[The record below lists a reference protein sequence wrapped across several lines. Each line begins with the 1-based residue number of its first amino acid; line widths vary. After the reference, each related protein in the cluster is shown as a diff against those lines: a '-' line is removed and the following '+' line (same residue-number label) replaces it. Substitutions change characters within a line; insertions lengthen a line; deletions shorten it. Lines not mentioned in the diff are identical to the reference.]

1 MTKKPVIILLA
12 VALVAAIACAV
23 VFGSQKADLS
33 SANAA
38 ITEQLTAE
46 QEKTAALEKQV
57 ADLTAAVAEKD
68 ETITGLEAAVTEK
81 DEAITGLEAAVTEK
95 DEAIAGLEGDV
106 TAKTDEITALTEQVG
121 GMVHAADLEAAK
133 AEAEK
138 QTGLVAEKDVEIKGL
153 QDEIAKVTGELTAA
167 QDSLAAA
174 QESLTAAQDS
184 LTAAEKERDQAV
196 MNNRA
201 YEIYIRRLKDAA
213 AAKDAK
219 IVELESALE
228 GAAVPAEE
236 GAPAEEP
243 AQ

>member
-1 MTKKPVIILLA
+1 MTKKPVTILLA

-23 VFGSQKADLS
+23 FFYNEMVGFRATTIGLGNTVTELEGEKADLFDQV
-33 SANAA
+33 
-38 ITEQLTAE
+38 TE
-46 QEKTAALEKQV
+46 
-57 ADLTAAVAEKD
+57 LTAAAEEKD
-68 ETITGLEAAVTEK
+68 GKITE
-81 DEAITGLEAAVTEK
+81 LEAAVTEK

-121 GMVHAADLEAAK
+121 GMVPAADLEAAK

-167 QDSLAAA
+167 QESLAAA
-174 QESLTAAQDS
+174 QESLA
-184 LTAAEKERDQAV
+184 AAEKERDQAV

-219 IVELESALE
+219 IVELETALE

-236 GAPAEEP
+236 AAPAEEP

>member
-1 MTKKPVIILLA
+1 MTKKPVTILLA

-23 VFGSQKADLS
+23 FFYNEMDGFRATTIGLGNTVTELEGEKADLFDQV
-33 SANAA
+33 
-38 ITEQLTAE
+38 TE
-46 QEKTAALEKQV
+46 
-57 ADLTAAVAEKD
+57 LTAAAEEKD
-68 ETITGLEAAVTEK
+68 GKIAELEAAVTEK

-121 GMVHAADLEAAK
+121 GMVPAADLEAAK

-167 QDSLAAA
+167 E
-174 QESLTAAQDS
+174 ESLTAAQES
-184 LTAAEKERDQAV
+184 LAAAEKERDQAV

-219 IVELESALE
+219 IVELETALE
-228 GAAVPAEE
+228 DAAVPAEE
-236 GAPAEEP
+236 AAPAEEP

>member
-12 VALVAAIACAV
+12 VALVAAIACTV

-57 ADLTAAVAEKD
+57 ADLTAAAAEKD
-68 ETITGLEAAVTEK
+68 ET
-81 DEAITGLEAAVTEK
+81 ITGLEAAVTEK

-121 GMVHAADLEAAK
+121 GMVPAADLEAAK

-167 QDSLAAA
+167 Q
-174 QESLTAAQDS
+174 ESLTAAQES
-184 LTAAEKERDQAV
+184 LAAAEKERDQAV

-219 IVELESALE
+219 IVELETALE

-236 GAPAEEP
+236 AAPAEEP